1 VNEDRR
7 PEGVL
12 REPRKTMTEGSIPPP
27 VQSDG
32 KAIREP
38 AFSRPG
44 AESEDSPLQ
53 SLRSAD
59 SLGFVM
65 DVPVELSVEIGRRV
79 MKLGEILKLGPDSVL
94 ELDKLS
100 GEPLDIYANKK
111 LVARGE
117 AVVIGERYGVR
128 LKEVLVVDETRPNRP

>member
-1 VNEDRR
+1 
-7 PEGVL
+7 
-12 REPRKTMTEGSIPPP
+12 MSEGSIPPP
-27 VQSDG
+27 NPSPV
-32 KAIREP
+32 
-38 AFSRPG
+38 PG
-44 AESEDSPLQ
+44 HPPSLGRDPSSLDDSPLS
-53 SLRSAD
+53 SLRGAD

-79 MKLGEILKLGPDSVL
+79 MRLGEILKLGPDSVL

-100 GEPLDIYANKK
+100 GEPLDIYANKR

-128 LKEVLVVDETRPNRP
+128 LKEVLVVDDRRVERP

>member
-1 VNEDRR
+1 
-7 PEGVL
+7 
-12 REPRKTMTEGSIPPP
+12 MTEGSIPPP
-27 VQSDG
+27 TPSSAPSAKDMPLG
-32 KAIREP
+32 RDSAT
-38 AFSRPG
+38 FD
-44 AESEDSPLQ
+44 DSPLS

-79 MKLGEILKLGPDSVL
+79 MRLGEILKLGPDSVL

-128 LKEVLVVDETRPNRP
+128 LKEVLVVDDQRPVRP

>member
-1 VNEDRR
+1 
-7 PEGVL
+7 
-12 REPRKTMTEGSIPPP
+12 MTDGSMPPP
-27 VQSDG
+27 AQSTG
-32 KAIREP
+32 SV
-38 AFSRPG
+38 SRDASLGRDDP
-44 AESEDSPLQ
+44 SDDDSPLS

-79 MKLGEILKLGPDSVL
+79 MRLGELLKLGPDSVL

-128 LKEVLVVDETRPNRP
+128 LKEVLVVDDPKSGRT

>member
-1 VNEDRR
+1 
-7 PEGVL
+7 
-12 REPRKTMTEGSIPPP
+12 MTEASIP
-27 VQSDG
+27 S
-32 KAIREP
+32 P
-38 AFSRPG
+38 AQIAAAAGG
-44 AESEDSPLQ
+44 ARNNTLGRDAEDDDSPLS

-59 SLGFVM
+59 SLGFVL

-79 MKLGEILKLGPDSVL
+79 MRLGELLKLGPDSVL

-128 LKEVLVVDETRPNRP
+128 LKEVLVVDEPKSSRL

>member
-1 VNEDRR
+1 
-7 PEGVL
+7 
-12 REPRKTMTEGSIPPP
+12 MSEGSIPPP
-27 VQSDG
+27 TPGPVPG
-32 KAIREP
+32 HPPALGREP
-38 AFSRPG
+38 S
-44 AESEDSPLQ
+44 SLDDSPLS

-79 MKLGEILKLGPDSVL
+79 MRLGEILKLGPDSVL

-100 GEPLDIYANKK
+100 GEPLDIYANKR

-128 LKEVLVVDETRPNRP
+128 LKEVLVVDDRRLDRP

>member
-1 VNEDRR
+1 
-7 PEGVL
+7 
-12 REPRKTMTEGSIPPP
+12 MTEGSIPPP
-27 VQSDG
+27 VASAAPRDG
-32 KAIREP
+32 S
-38 AFSRPG
+38 FG
-44 AESEDSPLQ
+44 AEGHDLDDTPLS

-79 MKLGEILKLGPDSVL
+79 MRLGEILKLGPDSVL

-128 LKEVLVVDETRPNRP
+128 LKEVLVIDDPRPSRP